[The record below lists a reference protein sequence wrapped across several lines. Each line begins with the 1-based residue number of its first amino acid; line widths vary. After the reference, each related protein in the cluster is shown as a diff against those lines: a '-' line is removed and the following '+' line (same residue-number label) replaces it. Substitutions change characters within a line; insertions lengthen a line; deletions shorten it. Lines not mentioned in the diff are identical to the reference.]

1 MNDPTRWIERDAP
14 AGALELLR
22 AAEPTRAAPSEVKA
36 RSAERVAGISL
47 STVSVTSA
55 AGASFGFGAKLVG
68 LAAVA
73 LVLGG
78 LAWRAQTSSEH
89 EPRTRITRVPVAPHS
104 PLRVEVL
111 RAPVAPPRVEV
122 PRAPVAPHSPHRV
135 EVSRAPV
142 VPPRVESPPPPPPPP
157 PSPSPPPPPPPP
169 PDDPLQQ
176 EIDALARVSSSLRHD
191 PRAAR
196 QLLGD
201 YRREHPRGRLTEER
215 DFLAFEIARRLGA
228 RDEAIERASA
238 FLHDYPHSS
247 NTEAVR
253 AWAREQ

>member
-89 EPRTRITRVPVAPHS
+89 DEPRTRITRVPVAPHS
-104 PLRVEVL
+104 PLRVEVP
-111 RAPVAPPRVEV
+111 RVPIAPPRVEV
-122 PRAPVAPHSPHRV
+122 QRAPVAPHSPHRV
-135 EVSRAPV
+135 EISRAPV
-142 VPPRVESPPPPPPPP
+142 APSRVES
-157 PSPSPPPPPPPP
+157 PPPPP

>member
-104 PLRVEVL
+104 PLRVEVP
-111 RAPVAPPRVEV
+111 RVPIAPPRVEV
-122 PRAPVAPHSPHRV
+122 QRAPVAPHSPHRV
-135 EVSRAPV
+135 EISRAPV
-142 VPPRVESPPPPPPPP
+142 APSRVES
-157 PSPSPPPPPPPP
+157 PPPPP

>member
-104 PLRVEVL
+104 PLRVEVP
-111 RAPVAPPRVEV
+111 RVPIAPPRGEV
-122 PRAPVAPHSPHRV
+122 QRAPVAPHSPHRV
-135 EVSRAPV
+135 EISRAPV
-142 VPPRVESPPPPPPPP
+142 APSRVES
-157 PSPSPPPPPPPP
+157 PPPPP

>member
-104 PLRVEVL
+104 PLRVEVP
-111 RAPVAPPRVEV
+111 RVPIAPPRGEV

-135 EVSRAPV
+135 EISRAPV
-142 VPPRVESPPPPPPPP
+142 APSRVES
-157 PSPSPPPPPPPP
+157 PPPPP